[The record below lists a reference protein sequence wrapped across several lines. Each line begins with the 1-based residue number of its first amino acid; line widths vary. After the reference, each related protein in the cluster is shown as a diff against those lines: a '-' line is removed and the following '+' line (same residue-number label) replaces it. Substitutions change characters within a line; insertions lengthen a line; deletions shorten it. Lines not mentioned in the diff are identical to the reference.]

1 MNMSYEQT
9 LKAVDDILRTDAG
22 CATPI
27 DYIEQTSWILFL
39 KYLSDLESE
48 RSDEAT
54 LKGKEYTP
62 LFTDEFKWDNWAVP
76 KNDDGSQDIV
86 NALTGD
92 DLLEFVNLKLMPYL
106 KTFKTDIEN
115 SNTLEYKIGEIFS
128 EISNKLQSGYT
139 LRDVL
144 NNIDTL
150 RFLSIEEKHEMS
162 HLYEEKIKDMGNAGR
177 SGGEYY
183 TPRPLIQAIVEKVD
197 PKIGETVYDP
207 AVGSAGFLVEAFKH
221 MSKGKLSVE
230 DVETLQFK
238 TFYGKEK
245 KSLAYI
251 IALMNMIL
259 HGVDAPNILH
269 INTLTENV
277 LDVQDSERHD
287 VILANPPFGGKE
299 RKEVQQNFPI
309 KSGETAY
316 LFMQHFIKLLKAGGR
331 AGVVIKSTFLS
342 NMDKASISLRKEIL
356 ETCNL
361 HTILDLP
368 RGIFPGAGV
377 KTVVIF
383 FEKGSSTKKIQYYQL
398 DPKRNFSKE
407 NPVKIDDLK
416 EFISLSPTT
425 KSENSWYIDIEDVDN
440 DNFDLSVINPHKK
453 SEDLPSPSDVLK
465 KIKKLETESNN
476 IFKQFENTKYQNI
489 NKTDSKIKE
498 YTSLESLSIYI
509 SRGITPKYVDKS
521 KTLVINQ
528 RCIRDHKID
537 IENARYH
544 DEKVKSITDDKILK
558 IGDILINSTGVGTLG
573 RVAQVTKTYQFD
585 LTVDSHVTI
594 FRPDTNIISFDYAK
608 WLFIYLE
615 KQIEDMGVGASGQ
628 TELRRDDLKN
638 MKVQKP
644 GNSKL
649 QEEVSKKMLNFLQ
662 TLEKY
667 MENSEQKLH
676 FGSLLIKSFL
686 NSEFSDE

>member
-1 MNMSYEQT
+1 MSYEQT

-27 DYIEQTSWILFL
+27 DYIEQTSWVLFL

-183 TPRPLIQAIVEKVD
+183 TPRPLIQAIVKKVN

-221 MSKGKLSVE
+221 MSEGKLSVE

-309 KSGETAY
+309 KSSETAY
-316 LFMQHFIKLLKAGGR
+316 LFLQHFIKLLKARGR
-331 AGVVIKSTFLS
+331 AGVVIKNTFLS
-342 NMDKASISLRKEIL
+342 NTDNASISLRKELL

-368 RGIFPGAGV
+368 GGAFPGAGV
-377 KTVVIF
+377 KTVVLF
-383 FEKGSSTKKIQYYQL
+383 FDKGSPTKKIQYYQL
-398 DPKRNFSKE
+398 NLDRNIGKGQPL
-407 NPVKIDDLK
+407 NLVDLD
-416 EFISLSPTT
+416 EFINLTKDT
-425 KSENSWYIDIEDVDN
+425 KSENTWTLDIKDLNQDT
-440 DNFDLSVINPHKK
+440 FDLSVINPNI
-453 SEDLPSPSDVLK
+453 EEEALLK
-465 KIKKLETESNN
+465 PEE
-476 IFKQFENTKYQNI
+476 
-489 NKTDSKIKE
+489 
-498 YTSLESLSIYI
+498 
-509 SRGITPKYVDKS
+509 
-521 KTLVINQ
+521 
-528 RCIRDHKID
+528 
-537 IENARYH
+537 
-544 DEKVKSITDDKILK
+544 ILK
-558 IGDILINSTGVGTLG
+558 EIDN
-573 RVAQVTKTYQFD
+573 
-585 LTVDSHVTI
+585 
-594 FRPDTNIISFDYAK
+594 
-608 WLFIYLE
+608 LE
-615 KQIEDMGVGASGQ
+615 KES
-628 TELRRDDLKN
+628 TKLLDDLK
-638 MKVQKP
+638 
-644 GNSKL
+644 KL
-649 QEEVSKKMLNFLQ
+649 
-662 TLEKY
+662 
-667 MENSEQKLH
+667 
-676 FGSLLIKSFL
+676 I
-686 NSEFSDE
+686 

>member
-1 MNMSYEQT
+1 MSYEQT
-9 LKAVDDILRTDAG
+9 LKSVDDILRTDAG

-39 KYLSDLESE
+39 KYLSDLEGE
-48 RSDEAT
+48 RSDEAM
-54 LKGKEYTP
+54 LKGKEYSP

-76 KNDDGSQDIV
+76 KKDDGSQDIV

-183 TPRPLIQAIVEKVD
+183 TPRPLIQAIVEKVN

-207 AVGSAGFLVEAFKH
+207 AVGSAGFLVEAFKY

-331 AGVVIKSTFLS
+331 AGVVIKNTFLS
-342 NMDKASISLRKEIL
+342 NVDKASVSLRKELL

-368 RGIFPGAGV
+368 GGAFPGAGV
-377 KTVVIF
+377 KTVVLF
-383 FEKGSSTKKIQYYQL
+383 FDKGTSTKEIQYYQL
-398 DPKRNFSKE
+398 NLDRNIGKGQPLSL
-407 NPVKIDDLK
+407 DDLD
-416 EFISLSPTT
+416 EFINLTNDT
-425 KSENSWYIDIEDVDN
+425 KSENTWKIDIKEIN
-440 DNFDLSVINPHKK
+440 QDNFDLAVVNPNIEEELLPEPSEILKDI
-453 SEDLPSPSDVLK
+453 EDLEKESLELLNE
-465 KIKKLETESNN
+465 IKKL
-476 IFKQFENTKYQNI
+476 
-489 NKTDSKIKE
+489 IK
-498 YTSLESLSIYI
+498 
-509 SRGITPKYVDKS
+509 
-521 KTLVINQ
+521 
-528 RCIRDHKID
+528 
-537 IENARYH
+537 
-544 DEKVKSITDDKILK
+544 
-558 IGDILINSTGVGTLG
+558 
-573 RVAQVTKTYQFD
+573 
-585 LTVDSHVTI
+585 
-594 FRPDTNIISFDYAK
+594 
-608 WLFIYLE
+608 
-615 KQIEDMGVGASGQ
+615 
-628 TELRRDDLKN
+628 
-638 MKVQKP
+638 
-644 GNSKL
+644 
-649 QEEVSKKMLNFLQ
+649 
-662 TLEKY
+662 
-667 MENSEQKLH
+667 
-676 FGSLLIKSFL
+676 
-686 NSEFSDE
+686 

>member
-1 MNMSYEQT
+1 MSYEQT
-9 LKAVDDILRTDAG
+9 LKAVDDIFYTDAG

-48 RSDEAT
+48 RSDEAMLT
-54 LKGKEYTP
+54 GKEYKP
-62 LFTDEFKWDNWAVP
+62 LFADEFKWDNWAVP
-76 KNDDGSQDIV
+76 KKEDGTQDIV

-106 KTFKTDIEN
+106 KTFKTDTEN

-144 NNIDTL
+144 NKIDSL

-183 TPRPLIQAIVEKVD
+183 TPRPLIQAIVEKVN

-309 KSGETAY
+309 KSSETAY

-331 AGVVIKSTFLS
+331 AGVVIKNTFLS
-342 NMDKASISLRKEIL
+342 NGSKGSAEASLRKELL

-361 HTILDLP
+361 HTILALP
-368 RGIFPGAGV
+368 GGAFPGAGV
-377 KTVVIF
+377 KTVVLF
-383 FEKGSSTKKIQYYQL
+383 FEKGSPTKKIQYYQL
-398 DPKRNFSKE
+398 NLDRNIGKGQPL
-407 NPVKIDDLK
+407 NLNDLE
-416 EFISLSPTT
+416 EFINLKKDT
-425 KSENSWYIDIEDVDN
+425 KSENTWTIDIKDINQDT
-440 DNFDLSVINPHKK
+440 FDLGVINPNIEEEVLPEP
-453 SEDLPSPSDVLK
+453 SEILKEIDELEKNSLKLLDELK
-465 KIKKLETESNN
+465 KIL
-476 IFKQFENTKYQNI
+476 
-489 NKTDSKIKE
+489 
-498 YTSLESLSIYI
+498 
-509 SRGITPKYVDKS
+509 
-521 KTLVINQ
+521 
-528 RCIRDHKID
+528 
-537 IENARYH
+537 
-544 DEKVKSITDDKILK
+544 
-558 IGDILINSTGVGTLG
+558 
-573 RVAQVTKTYQFD
+573 
-585 LTVDSHVTI
+585 
-594 FRPDTNIISFDYAK
+594 
-608 WLFIYLE
+608 
-615 KQIEDMGVGASGQ
+615 
-628 TELRRDDLKN
+628 
-638 MKVQKP
+638 
-644 GNSKL
+644 
-649 QEEVSKKMLNFLQ
+649 
-662 TLEKY
+662 
-667 MENSEQKLH
+667 
-676 FGSLLIKSFL
+676 
-686 NSEFSDE
+686 

>member
-1 MNMSYEQT
+1 MSYEQT

-183 TPRPLIQAIVEKVD
+183 TPRPLIQAIVEKVN

-207 AVGSAGFLVEAFKH
+207 AVGSAGFLVETFKH

-269 INTLTENV
+269 INTLTENI
-277 LDVQDSERHD
+277 LDVQDSDRHD

-316 LFMQHFIKLLKAGGR
+316 LFMQHFIKLLKTGGR
-331 AGVVIKSTFLS
+331 AGVVIKNTFLS
-342 NMDKASISLRKEIL
+342 NTDNASISLRKELL

-368 RGIFPGAGV
+368 GGTFPGAGV
-377 KTVVIF
+377 KTVVLF

-398 DPKRNFSKE
+398 NLDRNIGKGQPL
-407 NPVKIDDLK
+407 NLDDLD
-416 EFISLSPTT
+416 EFRNLAKDSN
-425 KSENSWYIDIEDVDN
+425 SENTWALDIKDINQETL
-440 DNFDLSVINPHKK
+440 DLGVVNPHI
-453 SEDLPSPSDVLK
+453 EEEALPAPGDIFNEIEKLEKESSTLLK
-465 KIKKLETESNN
+465 QIKKL
-476 IFKQFENTKYQNI
+476 I
-489 NKTDSKIKE
+489 
-498 YTSLESLSIYI
+498 
-509 SRGITPKYVDKS
+509 
-521 KTLVINQ
+521 
-528 RCIRDHKID
+528 
-537 IENARYH
+537 
-544 DEKVKSITDDKILK
+544 
-558 IGDILINSTGVGTLG
+558 
-573 RVAQVTKTYQFD
+573 
-585 LTVDSHVTI
+585 
-594 FRPDTNIISFDYAK
+594 
-608 WLFIYLE
+608 
-615 KQIEDMGVGASGQ
+615 
-628 TELRRDDLKN
+628 
-638 MKVQKP
+638 
-644 GNSKL
+644 
-649 QEEVSKKMLNFLQ
+649 
-662 TLEKY
+662 
-667 MENSEQKLH
+667 
-676 FGSLLIKSFL
+676 
-686 NSEFSDE
+686 

>member
-1 MNMSYEQT
+1 MSYEQT
-9 LKAVDDILRTDAG
+9 LKTVDDILRTDAG

-27 DYIEQTSWILFL
+27 DYIEQTSWIIFL

-48 RSDEAT
+48 RSDEALLT
-54 LKGKEYTP
+54 GKEYKP

-76 KNDDGSQDIV
+76 KKEDGSQDIV

-92 DLLEFVNLKLMPYL
+92 DLLEFVNQKLMPYL
-106 KTFKTDIEN
+106 KTFKTDIDN

-128 EISNKLQSGYT
+128 EIGNKLQSGYT

-183 TPRPLIQAIVEKVD
+183 TPRPLIQAIVEKVN
-197 PKIGETVYDP
+197 PKIGDTVYDP

-331 AGVVIKSTFLS
+331 AGVVIKNTFLS
-342 NMDKASISLRKEIL
+342 NEDNASISLRKELL

-368 RGIFPGAGV
+368 SGAFPGAGV
-377 KTVVIF
+377 KTVVLF
-383 FEKGSSTKKIQYYQL
+383 FDKGSPSKEILYYQL
-398 DPKRNFSKE
+398 NLDRNIGKGQPL
-407 NPVKIDDLK
+407 NLDDLD
-416 EFISLSPTT
+416 EFRNLT
-425 KSENSWYIDIEDVDN
+425 KDSNSENIWTLDIKDINKDTYNLSVVNPHIEDEV
-440 DNFDLSVINPHKK
+440 LPEP
-453 SEDLPSPSDVLK
+453 SEILK
-465 KIKKLETESNN
+465 EIQKLEKES
-476 IFKQFENTKYQNI
+476 
-489 NKTDSKIKE
+489 
-498 YTSLESLSIYI
+498 TSLLSNLEQI
-509 SRGITPKYVDKS
+509 
-521 KTLVINQ
+521 IN
-528 RCIRDHKID
+528 
-537 IENARYH
+537 EN
-544 DEKVKSITDDKILK
+544 
-558 IGDILINSTGVGTLG
+558 
-573 RVAQVTKTYQFD
+573 
-585 LTVDSHVTI
+585 
-594 FRPDTNIISFDYAK
+594 
-608 WLFIYLE
+608 
-615 KQIEDMGVGASGQ
+615 
-628 TELRRDDLKN
+628 
-638 MKVQKP
+638 
-644 GNSKL
+644 
-649 QEEVSKKMLNFLQ
+649 
-662 TLEKY
+662 
-667 MENSEQKLH
+667 
-676 FGSLLIKSFL
+676 
-686 NSEFSDE
+686 

>member
-1 MNMSYEQT
+1 MSYEQT

-150 RFLSIEEKHEMS
+150 HFLSIEEKHEMS

-183 TPRPLIQAIVEKVD
+183 TPRPLIQAIVEKVN

-309 KSGETAY
+309 KSSETAY

-331 AGVVIKSTFLS
+331 AGVVIKNTLIKDNVIICDNSSIGTTGFGFDFKKRGSL
-342 NMDKASISLRKEIL
+342 NLIPQIGIVIIDKNVHI
-356 ETCNL
+356 
-361 HTILDLP
+361 
-368 RGIFPGAGV
+368 
-377 KTVVIF
+377 
-383 FEKGSSTKKIQYYQL
+383 GSSCTIDRGKIETTYIGKNSMIDNMVHIAHNVQVGQDACIAAQTGISGSVNIDNNVTIGGQAGISGHL
-398 DPKRNFSKE
+398 
-407 NPVKIDDLK
+407 KIGNNIKIGGGSGVIKDIQDNSRVMGYPAKDLK
-416 EFISLSPTT
+416 EFI
-425 KSENSWYIDIEDVDN
+425 KEN
-440 DNFDLSVINPHKK
+440 K
-453 SEDLPSPSDVLK
+453 
-465 KIKKLETESNN
+465 
-476 IFKQFENTKYQNI
+476 
-489 NKTDSKIKE
+489 
-498 YTSLESLSIYI
+498 
-509 SRGITPKYVDKS
+509 
-521 KTLVINQ
+521 
-528 RCIRDHKID
+528 
-537 IENARYH
+537 
-544 DEKVKSITDDKILK
+544 
-558 IGDILINSTGVGTLG
+558 
-573 RVAQVTKTYQFD
+573 
-585 LTVDSHVTI
+585 
-594 FRPDTNIISFDYAK
+594 
-608 WLFIYLE
+608 
-615 KQIEDMGVGASGQ
+615 
-628 TELRRDDLKN
+628 
-638 MKVQKP
+638 
-644 GNSKL
+644 
-649 QEEVSKKMLNFLQ
+649 
-662 TLEKY
+662 
-667 MENSEQKLH
+667 
-676 FGSLLIKSFL
+676 
-686 NSEFSDE
+686 

>member
-1 MNMSYEQT
+1 MSYEQT

-39 KYLSDLESE
+39 KYLSDLEKE
-48 RSDEAT
+48 RIDEAT
-54 LKGKEYTP
+54 LKGKEYKP
-62 LFTDEFKWDNWAVP
+62 LFSDEFTWDTWAVP
-76 KNDDGSQDIV
+76 KKADGSQDIV

-92 DLLEFVNLKLMPYL
+92 DLLEFVNLKLIPYL
-106 KTFKTDIEN
+106 KTFKTDAEN
-115 SNTLEYKIGEIFS
+115 SNTLEYKIGEVFS
-128 EISNKLQSGYT
+128 EIGNKLQSGYT

-150 RFLSIEEKHEMS
+150 HFLSIEEKHEMS

-183 TPRPLIQAIVEKVD
+183 TPRPLIQAIVEKVN

-230 DVETLQFK
+230 DVEILQFK

-331 AGVVIKSTFLS
+331 AGVVIKNTFLS
-342 NMDKASISLRKEIL
+342 NTDNASISLRKELL

-368 RGIFPGAGV
+368 GGAFPGAGV
-377 KTVVIF
+377 KTVVLF
-383 FEKGSSTKKIQYYQL
+383 FDKGSPTKEIQYYQL
-398 DPKRNFSKE
+398 NLDRNIGKGQPLSL
-407 NPVKIDDLK
+407 DDLDG
-416 EFISLSPTT
+416 FRNLT
-425 KSENSWYIDIEDVDN
+425 KDSNSENTWTINVKNINQDTYDLNASNPNVVEEILAEPEKLLKEIEV
-440 DNFDLSVINPHKK
+440 LEKESQK
-453 SEDLPSPSDVLK
+453 LLAALK
-465 KIKKLETESNN
+465 KI
-476 IFKQFENTKYQNI
+476 I
-489 NKTDSKIKE
+489 
-498 YTSLESLSIYI
+498 
-509 SRGITPKYVDKS
+509 
-521 KTLVINQ
+521 
-528 RCIRDHKID
+528 
-537 IENARYH
+537 
-544 DEKVKSITDDKILK
+544 
-558 IGDILINSTGVGTLG
+558 
-573 RVAQVTKTYQFD
+573 
-585 LTVDSHVTI
+585 
-594 FRPDTNIISFDYAK
+594 
-608 WLFIYLE
+608 
-615 KQIEDMGVGASGQ
+615 
-628 TELRRDDLKN
+628 
-638 MKVQKP
+638 
-644 GNSKL
+644 
-649 QEEVSKKMLNFLQ
+649 
-662 TLEKY
+662 
-667 MENSEQKLH
+667 
-676 FGSLLIKSFL
+676 
-686 NSEFSDE
+686 